1 MGYVEDAEKVFK
13 DWYLT
18 QEPKIT
24 TTKIRG
30 LLSGMSDIY
39 NDVVRV
45 EGEELPQ
52 DIVDRIQYLKVQFV
66 YEYGRDK
73 KDQNGSK
80 DKKDGPVGRFIK
92 EAKILDKIDQIGT
105 SKKKFIEM
113 ERYMEA
119 LVAYHRFYGGEDE

>member
-73 KDQNGSK
+73 KDKKGSN

>member
-13 DWYLT
+13 DWYST
-18 QEPKIT
+18 RDKKIT
-24 TTKIRG
+24 TSKIRG

-66 YEYGRDK
+66 YEYGRD
-73 KDQNGSK
+73 
-80 DKKDGPVGRFIK
+80 DKKDGSVRRFIN
-92 EAKILDKIDQIGT
+92 EAKILNKIDQIGT

-119 LVAYHRFYGGEDE
+119 LVAYHRFYGGKDE

>member
-13 DWYLT
+13 DWYST
-18 QEPKIT
+18 RDKKIT
-24 TTKIRG
+24 TSKIRG

-66 YEYGRDK
+66 YEYGRD
-73 KDQNGSK
+73 
-80 DKKDGPVGRFIK
+80 DKKDGLVRRFIN
-92 EAKILDKIDQIGT
+92 ESKILNKIDQIGT

-119 LVAYHRFYGGEDE
+119 LVAYHRFYGGKDE

>member
-13 DWYLT
+13 DWYST
-18 QEPKIT
+18 RDKKIT
-24 TTKIRG
+24 TSKIRG

-52 DIVDRIQYLKVQFV
+52 DIVDRIQYMKVQFV
-66 YEYGRDK
+66 YEYGRD
-73 KDQNGSK
+73 
-80 DKKDGPVGRFIK
+80 DKKDGSVRRFIN
-92 EAKILDKIDQIGT
+92 ESKILNKIDKIGT

-119 LVAYHRFYGGEDE
+119 LVAYHRFYGGKDE

>member
-13 DWYLT
+13 DWYST
-18 QEPKIT
+18 RDKKIT
-24 TTKIRG
+24 TSKIRG

-66 YEYGRDK
+66 YEYGRD
-73 KDQNGSK
+73 
-80 DKKDGPVGRFIK
+80 DKKDGSVRRFIN
-92 EAKILDKIDQIGT
+92 ESKILNKIDQIGT

-119 LVAYHRFYGGEDE
+119 LVAYHRFYGGQDE

>member
-73 KDQNGSK
+73 KD
-80 DKKDGPVGRFIK
+80 KKDGPVGRFIK

>member
-13 DWYLT
+13 DWYST
-18 QEPKIT
+18 RDKKIT
-24 TTKIRG
+24 TSKIRG

-66 YEYGRDK
+66 YEYGRD
-73 KDQNGSK
+73 
-80 DKKDGPVGRFIK
+80 DKKDVSVRRFIN
-92 EAKILDKIDQIGT
+92 ESKILNKIDQIGT

-119 LVAYHRFYGGEDE
+119 LVAYHRFYGGKDE

>member
-13 DWYLT
+13 DWYST
-18 QEPKIT
+18 RDKKIT
-24 TTKIRG
+24 TSKIRG

-66 YEYGRDK
+66 YEYSRD
-73 KDQNGSK
+73 
-80 DKKDGPVGRFIK
+80 DKKDGSVRRFIN
-92 EAKILDKIDQIGT
+92 ESKILNKIDQIGT

-119 LVAYHRFYGGEDE
+119 LVAYHRFYGGKDE

>member
-13 DWYLT
+13 DWYST
-18 QEPKIT
+18 RDKKIT
-24 TTKIRG
+24 TSKIRG

-45 EGEELPQ
+45 EGEELPR

-66 YEYGRDK
+66 YEYGRD
-73 KDQNGSK
+73 
-80 DKKDGPVGRFIK
+80 DKKDGSVRRFIN
-92 EAKILDKIDQIGT
+92 ESKILNKIDQIGT

-119 LVAYHRFYGGEDE
+119 LVAYHRFYGGKDE

>member
-66 YEYGRDK
+66 YEYGRD
-73 KDQNGSK
+73 
-80 DKKDGPVGRFIK
+80 DKKDGPVRRFIN
-92 EAKILDKIDQIGT
+92 ESKILNKIDQIGT

-119 LVAYHRFYGGEDE
+119 LVAYHRFYGGKDE

>member
-13 DWYLT
+13 DWYST
-18 QEPKIT
+18 RDKKIT
-24 TTKIRG
+24 TSKIRG

-66 YEYGRDK
+66 YEYGRD
-73 KDQNGSK
+73 
-80 DKKDGPVGRFIK
+80 DKKDGSVRRFINESK
-92 EAKILDKIDQIGT
+92 SLNKIDQIGT

-119 LVAYHRFYGGEDE
+119 LVAYHRFYGGKDE

>member
-13 DWYLT
+13 DWYST
-18 QEPKIT
+18 RDKKIT
-24 TTKIRG
+24 TSKIRG

-66 YEYGRDK
+66 YEYGRD
-73 KDQNGSK
+73 
-80 DKKDGPVGRFIK
+80 DKKDGSVRRFIN
-92 EAKILDKIDQIGT
+92 ESKILNKIDQIGT

-113 ERYMEA
+113 ERYIEA
-119 LVAYHRFYGGEDE
+119 LVAYHRFYGGKDE

>member
-13 DWYLT
+13 DWYST
-18 QEPKIT
+18 RDKKIT
-24 TTKIRG
+24 TSKIRG

-66 YEYGRDK
+66 YEYGRD
-73 KDQNGSK
+73 
-80 DKKDGPVGRFIK
+80 DKKDEPVRRFIN
-92 EAKILDKIDQIGT
+92 ESKILNKIDQIGT

-119 LVAYHRFYGGEDE
+119 LVAYHRFYGGKDE

>member
-13 DWYLT
+13 DWYST
-18 QEPKIT
+18 RDKKIT
-24 TTKIRG
+24 TSKIRG

-52 DIVDRIQYLKVQFV
+52 HIVDRIQYLKVQFV
-66 YEYGRDK
+66 YEYGRD
-73 KDQNGSK
+73 
-80 DKKDGPVGRFIK
+80 DKKDGSVRRFIN
-92 EAKILDKIDQIGT
+92 ESKILNKIDQIGT

-119 LVAYHRFYGGEDE
+119 LVAYHRFYGGKDE

>member
-13 DWYLT
+13 DWYST
-18 QEPKIT
+18 RDKKIT
-24 TTKIRG
+24 TSKIRG

-66 YEYGRDK
+66 YEYGRD
-73 KDQNGSK
+73 
-80 DKKDGPVGRFIK
+80 DKKDGSVRRFINK
-92 EAKILDKIDQIGT
+92 SKILNKIDQIGT

-119 LVAYHRFYGGEDE
+119 LVAYHRFYGGKDE

>member
-73 KDQNGSK
+73 KDKKGSK
-80 DKKDGPVGRFIK
+80 DKKDGLVGRFIK

>member
-13 DWYLT
+13 DWYST
-18 QEPKIT
+18 RDKKIT
-24 TTKIRG
+24 TSKIRG

-52 DIVDRIQYLKVQFV
+52 DIVDRIQYLKVQIV
-66 YEYGRDK
+66 YEYGRD
-73 KDQNGSK
+73 
-80 DKKDGPVGRFIK
+80 DKKDGSVRRFIN
-92 EAKILDKIDQIGT
+92 ESKILNKIDQIGT

-119 LVAYHRFYGGEDE
+119 LVAYHRFYGGKDE

>member
-1 MGYVEDAEKVFK
+1 
-13 DWYLT
+13 
-18 QEPKIT
+18 
-24 TTKIRG
+24 
-30 LLSGMSDIY
+30 MSDIY

-73 KDQNGSK
+73 KDKKGSK

-92 EAKILDKIDQIGT
+92 EAKILDQNRPNRN
-105 SKKKFIEM
+105 E
-113 ERYMEA
+113 
-119 LVAYHRFYGGEDE
+119 